1 MILSNKE
8 KTGKLCNSKSG
19 RPAHVEAKP
28 LRVSKGVW
36 GHASPR
42 KFLFS
47 TWFSRLLST
56 FAAV

>member
-8 KTGKLCNSKSG
+8 KNEKLSNTKGG
-19 RPAHVEAKP
+19 RPTHVENMSCV
-28 LRVSKGVW
+28 LRSARGMPPP
-36 GHASPR
+36 PR
-42 KFLFS
+42 NFLFS

>member
-1 MILSNKE
+1 MLLSNKE
-8 KTGKLCNSKSG
+8 KNGKLCHTKSG
-19 RPAHVEAKP
+19 HPAHVEDMSRAR
-28 LRVSKGVW
+28 L
-36 GHASPR
+36 HAPPR